1 MATNCVLR
9 RYPNK
14 RELSSIELELSPTY
28 NLRKRGKL
36 EKKDDSSLRSRSTVV
51 AVSRRV
57 QSKWEVFLIYW
68 KQNTDSTSLNSGF
81 IISQRRGKCGGESEK
96 TTDSLKNTP
105 SSLKFKPRQFSQVG
119 TPNFKIF
126 RILALARPP
135 KCATTDV
142 TAFYTQFLNSFTTK
156 SRRVF
161 VVV

>member
-1 MATNCVLR
+1 MAAKCVPR
-9 RYPNK
+9 RYPTK
-14 RELSSIELELSPTY
+14 RGLSSIDQEIPPTY

-36 EKKDDSSLRSRSTVV
+36 EKKDDSSLRNRSTIVE
-51 AVSRRV
+51 VSRRV
-57 QSKWEVFLIYW
+57 QSIWEVFLIYW

-81 IISQRRGKCGGESEK
+81 IISQRRGKSGGESEK

-126 RILALARPP
+126 QILALARPP
-135 KCATTDV
+135 QCATTDV
-142 TAFYTQFLNSFTTK
+142 TAFYTWFLNSFTTK

>member
-1 MATNCVLR
+1 MATKSVLR

-14 RELSSIELELSPTY
+14 RGLPSIELELSPTN

-36 EKKDDSSLRSRSTVV
+36 EKKDDSSLRSRSAVV
-51 AVSRRV
+51 EVSRRV

-81 IISQRRGKCGGESEK
+81 VISQRRGKCGGESE
-96 TTDSLKNTP
+96 TTEDSLKNTP
-105 SSLKFKPRQFSQVG
+105 SSLKFKHRQFSKVG

-126 RILALARPP
+126 QILALARPP
-135 KCATTDV
+135 QCASTDV